1 VGNIEESVEF
11 SDFLEM
17 FNEGR
22 IGPFG
27 KWSEHVRGWLNRNHE
42 NVLVVRYE
50 DLLNDAYSELQRM
63 LNFCGIETDEED
75 VHKAVEASRFE
86 RMQRLREEQQ
96 DTIQSIRKTDKEK
109 KFLRKGEKGDW
120 KNYINKELKKEFL
133 KTHKKALIKAG
144 YKL

>member
-27 KWSEHVRGWLNRNHE
+27 KWSEHVRGWLNRNHK

-50 DLLNDAYSELQRM
+50 DLLNDAHSELQRM